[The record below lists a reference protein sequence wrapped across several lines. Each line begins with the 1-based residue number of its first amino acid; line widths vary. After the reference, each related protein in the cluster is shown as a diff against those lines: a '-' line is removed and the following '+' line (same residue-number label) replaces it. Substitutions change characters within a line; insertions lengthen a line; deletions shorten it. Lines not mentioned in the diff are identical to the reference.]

1 MHAIHICFYLI
12 IIDTRVDEMEKLMNL
27 LTVYDDLHLA
37 MVEEA
42 VGVARRRRCRGGEG
56 GKEEEEDADRRH
68 RVVGLS
74 RSITVYHGLSR

>member
-1 MHAIHICFYLI
+1 
-12 IIDTRVDEMEKLMNL
+12 MEKLMNL
-27 LTVYDDLHLA
+27 LAVYDDLHLA

-42 VGVARRRRCRGGEG
+42 VVGVARWRRWGEG

-74 RSITVYHGLSR
+74 RSITVYHGLSRSITVYHGREMLLI